1 MAEETVNPAQPETV
15 EVKDVATASNAL
27 ENFLDFGDEPE
38 QPENDSADDQP
49 EDETVTQETETDETE
64 VEVANDDD
72 GDEEQSEEME
82 VAEDEEVETPTAD
95 DLYEVT
101 LPGGV
106 KAQVTLGELSRG
118 YSREADYTRKT
129 ESLAAQRRELAAE
142 RQGVQEA
149 VENERAQYAQSLAQ
163 MSQALGNEISGGQEI
178 DWDTLKEEDP
188 IEFATQWADHQRKT
202 EQFRNSQAQLQQM
215 NQEQQQQQQQQYQVG
230 LEDQARQLK
239 EIIPEFKDET
249 SAKKLQTD
257 MRSFLSNS
265 YGGFSEQEI
274 GQIADARH
282 VQLIHDAMKWKNLQ
296 SSKVKVEKKVT
307 KLPRIIKGSAPKGR
321 ADVDQEQMAVK
332 MKRAKQSG
340 HVNDAAAAIADL
352 IQEQPN
358 GSTN

>member
-1 MAEETVNPAQPETV
+1 MAEETVTPDQPETV
-15 EVKDVATASNAL
+15 EVKDVATASDAL
-27 ENFLDFGDEPE
+27 EGLLDFGDEPK
-38 QPENDSADDQP
+38 QTGSDSADDQP
-49 EDETVTQETETDETE
+49 EDETVTQETETEETE

-72 GDEEQSEEME
+72 GDEEQSEEVE
-82 VAEDEEVETPTAD
+82 VAEDDEVETPTAD

-106 KAQVTLGELSRG
+106 KAQVTLDELSRG

-142 RQGVQEA
+142 REGVQQA

-202 EQFRNSQAQLQQM
+202 EQFRNSQVQLQQM
-215 NQEQQQQQQQQYQVG
+215 NQEQQQQQQHQYQVG

-239 EIIPEFKDET
+239 EIIPEFRDEA

-257 MRSFLSNS
+257 MRSFLTSS
-265 YGGFSEQEI
+265 YGGFTEQEI
-274 GQIADARH
+274 NQIADARH
-282 VQLIHDAMKWKNLQ
+282 VQLINDAMKWRGLQ
-296 SSKVKVEKKVT
+296 SSKVKVEKKVI
-307 KLPRIIKGSAPKGR
+307 KLPKVVKGSAQKGR
-321 ADVDQEQMAVK
+321 TDVDAEQMAAK
-332 MKRAKQSG
+332 MKRARQSG
-340 HVNDAAAAIADL
+340 HVDDAAAAIADL
-352 IQEQPN
+352 I
-358 GSTN
+358 